1 MVCTSLKEVHS
12 KSAYSSSSC
21 RCLEHEYI
29 AVWLTGI
36 VPAGACIRKTG
47 SAIDDIIPI
56 ILCTKYMYNAFRCLY
71 RKSQQIHTHLHAYA
85 SGVDQSVMMHTNIT
99 DFY

>member
-1 MVCTSLKEVHS
+1 MIYQYYCATFAWYACTILKEVHS
-12 KSAYSSSSC
+12 KSAYSGSPC
-21 RCLEHEYI
+21 CCLEHEYI

-56 ILCTKYMYNAFRCLY
+56 ILCTKYMYNAFRSL
-71 RKSQQIHTHLHAYA
+71 
-85 SGVDQSVMMHTNIT
+85 
-99 DFY
+99 